1 MSARAAS
8 NNTNSGS
15 VSFTNLFPND
25 ELLKIQAISANSAGP
40 SACREALQLAF
51 SRATG
56 DSLSSSTNSSNGAIV
71 SFFERILRRL
81 VISGSDDADKT
92 SSLSALGLDA
102 AIISDIISVIKRGKG
117 ALLEAFSKDNPRFSQ
132 YLTNM
137 RWRIDVTIS
146 SSSLNRVMRPS
157 ILMELTLNDGS
168 VELFDV
174 PLEEF
179 HKLRYSCAK
188 ALSAMGAIESHP
200 VLRIQ

>member
-1 MSARAAS
+1 
-8 NNTNSGS
+8 
-15 VSFTNLFPND
+15 
-25 ELLKIQAISANSAGP
+25 
-40 SACREALQLAF
+40 
-51 SRATG
+51 
-56 DSLSSSTNSSNGAIV
+56 
-71 SFFERILRRL
+71 
-81 VISGSDDADKT
+81 
-92 SSLSALGLDA
+92 
-102 AIISDIISVIKRGKG
+102 
-117 ALLEAFSKDNPRFSQ
+117 LEAFSKDNPRFSQ
-132 YLTNM
+132 YVTNM

-179 HKLRYSCAK
+179 HKLRYFCAK

>member
-1 MSARAAS
+1 MSRATSAS
-8 NNTNSGS
+8 ASSTTS
-15 VSFTNLFPND
+15 SFASLLPTLDDLFK
-25 ELLKIQAISANSAGP
+25 LQLASANAAGP
-40 SACREALQLAF
+40 AVCREALQLAY

-56 DSLSSSTNSSNGAIV
+56 ETLSSATDASTSAIA

-81 VISGSDDADKT
+81 VLSGSEDAEK
-92 SSLSALGLDA
+92 SSALSAVGLDVV
-102 AIISDIISVIKRGKG
+102 IITDILSVLKRGKT
-117 ALLEAFSKDNPRFSQ
+117 ALLEAFSKDNPRFAQ
-132 YLTNM
+132 YITNM

-179 HKLRYSCAK
+179 HILRYSCAK

>member
-1 MSARAAS
+1 MSARATS

-56 DSLSSSTNSSNGAIV
+56 DSLSSSTTSSNGAIV

-81 VISGSDDADKT
+81 VICGSDDADKT

-132 YLTNM
+132 YVTNM